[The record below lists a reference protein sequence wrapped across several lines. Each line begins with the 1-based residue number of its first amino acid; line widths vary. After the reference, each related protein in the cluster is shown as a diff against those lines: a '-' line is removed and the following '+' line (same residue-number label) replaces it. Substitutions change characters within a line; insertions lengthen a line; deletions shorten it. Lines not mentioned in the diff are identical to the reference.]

1 MIILPISSL
10 DLGEEY
16 AQVGRHGQSI
26 NNSLTQAPLLSGR
39 YAADASVWS
48 AIVTMLATLDLNLA
62 KDADGN
68 DITFQATFVNG
79 ATECVRIVLVI
90 GFWRIFQIIPDA
102 HARSL
107 VGSPLVRTST
117 KKCLI

>member
-39 YAADASVWS
+39 YAADASV
-48 AIVTMLATLDLNLA
+48 
-62 KDADGN
+62 
-68 DITFQATFVNG
+68 
-79 ATECVRIVLVI
+79 
-90 GFWRIFQIIPDA
+90 
-102 HARSL
+102 
-107 VGSPLVRTST
+107 
-117 KKCLI
+117 